1 MKNFYLAIKDVLNQ
15 NVSGLWSSSKTY
27 YEENGKKVNE
37 WIWSDPWI
45 CENNTIDEILAKCQE
60 NPPSVFGFSVYT
72 WNEPFMDE
80 LSKRVKEQHPNCLIV
95 YGGPQVNIKYDD
107 DFFINNYWI
116 DAVCPS
122 DGYGEITI
130 QDLLD
135 HYPVKDFNDI
145 TYIYYT
151 NEKREKLLST
161 KNINKR
167 SFKWPKN
174 VFKAQEKFLLTD
186 IQKIKQRDPL
196 IVVWGTT
203 RGCPYSCI
211 YCDWGGGIQAKVNKK
226 PYDTIVEELT
236 WLAQQKTDVII
247 LTDANFGITQLDLKI
262 TELFIKLNKE
272 YGYPKGISIDAAK
285 NNLDRTE
292 KIYHML
298 LEHNMLIAYKIAVQT
313 LNPVIKANIKR
324 TDVEFPVAAAS
335 TKRMKKD
342 FPDLSIRLQTILG
355 LPGDSYEATIRQI
368 EQLIEHGVP
377 VTKSATWILL
387 PQSPAASPELKE
399 KFKIE
404 TVNKTFNTAPI
415 IYKPGVPIDP
425 GVLAEPGYQDP
436 SAETVVA
443 TYSYSKQEWL
453 DMSIIN
459 SLGAF
464 HQCTGIHKHLVPY
477 LRKEHDMS
485 VFDLYDF
492 IFKNFF
498 SSRNSFNNDNLNS
511 DVDRLLTCLER
522 WMFDPEYQTNSL
534 DYDPDFPFLLTT
546 STFTNF
552 ILLLNFYEY
561 CTEVCNKLAIHLKDD
576 KLKSLG
582 HYLGSIVT
590 DINYNAD
597 LGREIESE
605 YDWLNY
611 FDNSSPLILGK
622 YLYSMTDRYI
632 VTNHD
637 LSHSE
642 PMGWHQQEVNSIA
655 RKKQFY
661 LQLACRINGSH
672 FSKTLELKTQ

>member
-27 YEENGKKVNE
+27 YEENGKKVDE
-37 WIWSDPWI
+37 WTWSDPWI
-45 CENNTIDEILAKCQE
+45 CENNSIDEVLAKCRD
-60 NPPSVFGFSVYT
+60 NPPHIFGFSVYT
-72 WNEPFMDE
+72 WNEPFMNE
-80 LSKRVKEQHPNCLIV
+80 LSKRVKEQHPDCLIV
-95 YGGPQVNIKYDD
+95 YGGPQVNVKYDD
-107 DFFINNYWI
+107 DFFVKNYWI

-145 TYIYYT
+145 TYIFYP
-151 NEKREKLLST
+151 NDKREKLLSK

-174 VFKAQEKFLLTD
+174 VFKAQEKFLLPD
-186 IQKIKQRDPL
+186 IARIKAKDPL

-226 PYDTIVEELT
+226 PYDTILEELT
-236 WLAQQKTDVII
+236 WLAKNKTDIII
-247 LTDANFGITQLDLKI
+247 LTDANFGITKLDLQI
-262 TELFIKLNKE
+262 TEDFIRLNKE

-285 NNLDRTE
+285 NNIENTE
-292 KIYHML
+292 KIYHRL

-313 LNPVIKANIKR
+313 LDPDIKKNIKR
-324 TDVEFPVAAAS
+324 TDVEFPIAVAS
-335 TKRMKKD
+335 THRMKKD
-342 FPDLSIRLQTILG
+342 FPELSIRLQTILG
-355 LPGDSYEATIRQI
+355 LPGDSYVATIKQI
-368 EQLIEHGVP
+368 EQLIEKKVP

-404 TVNKTFNTAPI
+404 TVKKTFNTAPI
-415 IYKPGVPIDP
+415 IYKPGIPIDP
-425 GVLAEPGYQDP
+425 GVYAEPSYEDP

-443 TYSYSKQEWL
+443 THSYSREEWL
-453 DMSIIN
+453 DMCIIN

-464 HQCTGIHKHLVPY
+464 HQCTGLHTYLVPY
-477 LRKEHDMS
+477 LRNEHNMS

-498 SSRNSFNNDNLNS
+498 KKRNAFKVPELNK
-511 DVDRLLTCLER
+511 DIDRLWFCLDK
-522 WMFDPEYQTNSL
+522 WMNDPEYQTNAL
-534 DYDPDFPFLLTT
+534 DYHPDFPLVLTT
-546 STFTNF
+546 STFTTF

-561 CTEVCNKLAIHLKDD
+561 CTEICNQLAIKLNDP

-582 HYLGSIVT
+582 HYLGSSVT
-590 DINYNAD
+590 DITYNAD
-597 LGREIESE
+597 TGREFACE

-611 FDNSSPLILGK
+611 FDKDTKLTPGNYQYVMSDT
-622 YLYSMTDRYI
+622 YL

-642 PMGWHQQEVNSIA
+642 KMGWQQHDIDSLA

-661 LQLACRINGSH
+661 LQVSCRINGNH
-672 FSKTLELKTQ
+672 FSKTLKLK